1 MFFVGKIRKI
11 NQSISLNLIMMRN
24 IKKKAKI
31 THYLFLLIFLIEKII
46 TNAQRIIIV
55 HEMVFGRQDEVILV

>member
-24 IKKKAKI
+24 IKKKAKM
-31 THYLFLLIFLIEKII
+31 THYLILWIFLIEKIR
-46 TNAQRIIIV
+46 TNAQSIIIV

>member
-1 MFFVGKIRKI
+1 
-11 NQSISLNLIMMRN
+11 MMRN

-46 TNAQRIIIV
+46 PNVQSDIIV